1 MQLRGSTKYSPTEAV
16 RKTSEIKIFLKYE
29 IRRLS
34 AASDTQ
40 LCSQVNGVIV
50 WGCREVYR
58 VGYFSSVSLLNLDHI
73 ASRQRGICSYLQK
86 MLAE

>member
-1 MQLRGSTKYSPTEAV
+1 MQLCG
-16 RKTSEIKIFLKYE
+16 
-29 IRRLS
+29 
-34 AASDTQ
+34 
-40 LCSQVNGVIV
+40 QVNDVIV
-50 WGCREVYR
+50 RGCCEVYR